1 LDAAC
6 REVWSAIIQSTVGG
20 TCMEDVEVFGLLV
33 AAISIAASLAILSN
47 RFSERTRIPAPA
59 LFLVAAAVASE
70 LFPSLNALSFES
82 VQRIVTVALAVILF
96 DGGMHIGAR
105 RFREAS
111 APVVVLGVVGTALTA
126 AALGLIGHVV
136 FGLDW
141 KPAFLLATALAA
153 TDPAV
158 VFSIL
163 GKREIAGR
171 AGTILEGESGANDP
185 VGIALMVVLLTATG
199 SGAGAVFGGLG
210 LFVLQMALGLGF
222 GLLGGW
228 LMLLMMRRVPLPSA
242 GLYSVRTLAAARALY
257 GVATIAHGSGFLAV
271 FVAGILIG
279 DERAPYKAEIER
291 FHGALASLGE
301 IVAFTILGLTI
312 DLSDLTERDI
322 WTGLGLG
329 ALLMFLVRPLL
340 VGMLVLPMRLTPGE
354 RTFIVWA
361 GLKGAVPI
369 LLGTFAI
376 TAGAPD
382 AARIYHTI
390 FVVVA
395 LSVIVQ
401 GGLVPAV
408 AHRLGVP
415 MRTIE
420 PEPWSVGVRLRHEPE
435 GMRRIV
441 VAERSA
447 TDGAAIRDLDLG
459 EDVWISIVTRKG
471 RLVPLERDAVLQAG
485 DEVLMFGEPEATRL
499 AEALFTAS

>member
-1 LDAAC
+1 MDD
-6 REVWSAIIQSTVGG
+6 VG
-20 TCMEDVEVFGLLV
+20 VFGLLV
-33 AAISIAASLAILSN
+33 AAVSIAASLAILSN
-47 RFSERTRIPAPA
+47 RFSARTQIPAPA

-105 RFREAS
+105 RFREAA
-111 APVVVLGVVGTALTA
+111 APVVVMGVVGTAVTA
-126 AALGLIGHVV
+126 AALGILGHVV

-141 KPAFLLATALAA
+141 MPAFLLGTALAA

-163 GKREIAGR
+163 GKREISGR

-199 SGAGAVFGGLG
+199 TGAGAVFGGIG
-210 LFVLQMALGLGF
+210 LFLLQMVVGLGF

-228 LMLLMMRRVPLPSA
+228 LMLLMMRRIPLPSA
-242 GLYSVRTLAAARALY
+242 SLYTIRTLAAAMALY
-257 GVATIAHGSGFLAV
+257 GVATVAHGSGFLAV
-271 FVAGILIG
+271 FVAGIVIG

-291 FHGALASLGE
+291 FHSALASLGE
-301 IVAFTILGLTI
+301 IVAFAILGLTI
-312 DLSDLTERDI
+312 QLSDLAHRDV
-322 WTGLGLG
+322 WLTGLGLG
-329 ALLMFLVRPLL
+329 ALMMFVVRPLL
-340 VGMLVLPMRLTPGE
+340 VGPMVLPMRLTPGE
-354 RTFIVWA
+354 RTFILWA

-382 AARIYHTI
+382 AARIYNVI

-401 GGLVPAV
+401 GATVPFA
-408 AHRLGVP
+408 ARRLGVP

-420 PEPWSVGVRLRHEPE
+420 PEPWAVGVRLRHEPE
-435 GMRRIV
+435 GMRRDV
-441 VAERSA
+441 VAPGSA
-447 TDGAAIRDLDLG
+447 ADGTSIRDLDLG
-459 EDVWISIVTRKG
+459 EDVWISIVTRGG
-471 RLVPLERDAVLQAG
+471 RLVPIEGDTVLQAG
-485 DEVLMFGEPEATRL
+485 DEVQTFGEPDAARST
-499 AEALFTAS
+499 AALFDAS

>member
-1 LDAAC
+1 MQD
-6 REVWSAIIQSTVGG
+6 I
-20 TCMEDVEVFGLLV
+20 EVFGLLV

-47 RFSERTRIPAPA
+47 RLSARTRIPAPA
-59 LFLVAAAVASE
+59 LFLIAAAIASE
-70 LFPSLNALSFES
+70 LFPSLNALPFES

-105 RFREAS
+105 RFKQAA

-126 AALGLIGHVV
+126 GALGLLAHAL

-141 KPAFLLATALAA
+141 KPAFLLGTALAA

-163 GKREIAGR
+163 GKREISGR

-199 SGAGAVFGGLG
+199 SGAGAVFGGIG
-210 LFVLQMALGLGF
+210 LFVLQMAVGLAF

-228 LMLLMMRRVPLPSA
+228 LMLLMMRRIPLPSA
-242 GLYSVRTLAAARALY
+242 SLYSIRTLAAAMALY

-301 IVAFTILGLTI
+301 IVAFAVLGLTI
-312 DLSDLTERDI
+312 NLSDLMHRDV
-322 WTGLGLG
+322 WVTGLGLG
-329 ALLMFLVRPLL
+329 ALLMFVVRPLL
-340 VGMLVLPMRLTPGE
+340 VGPLVLPMRLTPGE
-354 RTFIVWA
+354 RTFILWA

-382 AARIYHTI
+382 ARQIYHVI

-395 LSVIVQ
+395 LSVLVQ
-401 GGLVPAV
+401 GGLVPAA

-420 PEPWSVGVRLRHEPE
+420 PEPWAIGVRLRHEPE
-435 GMRRIV
+435 GMRRDV
-441 VAERSA
+441 VAAGSTA
-447 TDGAAIRDLDLG
+447 DGTAIRDLDLG
-459 EDVWISIVTRKG
+459 EDVWISIVTRAG
-471 RLVPLERDAVLQAG
+471 QLVPLEGDTVLQAG
-485 DEVLMFGEPEATRL
+485 DDVMTFGEPDATRS
-499 AEALFTAS
+499 AAALFGSP

>member
-1 LDAAC
+1 
-6 REVWSAIIQSTVGG
+6 
-20 TCMEDVEVFGLLV
+20 MHDVEVFGRLV
-33 AAISIAASLAILSN
+33 AAVSIAASLAILSN
-47 RFSERTRIPAPA
+47 RFSERTKIPAPA
-59 LFLVAAAVASE
+59 LFLLAGAVASA

-96 DGGMHIGAR
+96 DGGMHIGRR
-105 RFREAS
+105 RFREAA
-111 APVVVLGVVGTALTA
+111 APVMVLGVMGTALTA
-126 AALGLIGHVV
+126 AALGVLGHTV

-141 KPAFLLATALAA
+141 KAAFLLGTALAA

-185 VGIALMVVLLTATG
+185 VSIALMVVLLTATG
-199 SGAGAVFGGLG
+199 TGGGAVAGGVG
-210 LFVLQMALGLGF
+210 LFVLQMAVGLAI

-242 GLYSVRTLAAARALY
+242 SLYSVRTLAAALALY
-257 GVATIAHGSGFLAV
+257 GVATIAQGSGFLAV

-301 IVAFTILGLTI
+301 IVAFAILGLTI
-312 DLSDLTERDI
+312 DLGDVARSDV
-322 WTGLGLG
+322 WVTGLGLG
-329 ALLMFLVRPLL
+329 ALLMFVVRPVL
-340 VGMLVLPMRLTPGE
+340 VGVLVLPMRLTPAE
-354 RTFIVWA
+354 RTFILWA

-369 LLGTFAI
+369 LLGTFTI
-376 TAGAPD
+376 TAGAAD
-382 AARIYHTI
+382 ASRIYHVI

-395 LSVIVQ
+395 LSVILQ
-401 GGLVPAV
+401 GGLVPWA

-420 PEPWSVGVRLRHEPE
+420 PEPWAMGVRLRHEPE
-435 GMRRIV
+435 GMRREV
-441 VAERSA
+441 VAKGSA
-447 TDGAAIRDLDLG
+447 ADGSVIRDLELG
-459 EDVWISIVTRKG
+459 EDVWISIVTRAG
-471 RLVPLERDAVLQAG
+471 RLVPIEGDTVLHAG
-485 DEVLMFGEPEATRL
+485 DEVQTFGEPEATRS
-499 AEALFTAS
+499 AAALFKRS